1 MDAVFRALA
10 IYAFLML
17 VFRATGKR
25 SLAQITTFDF
35 VLLLIIGEATQQA
48 LLGDDFSITNAL
60 LVISTIV
67 LIDIGLSLLQRRF
80 PGIGPVLEDVPLIL
94 VDDGRIIRRHLDKSR
109 ITEDDILEAARE
121 KQGLQRMEQVK
132 YAVLERT
139 GSISIVPREGAA

>member
-25 SLAQITTFDF
+25 SLSQITTFDF

-48 LLGDDFSITNAL
+48 LLGDDFSITTAF
-60 LVISTIV
+60 LVISSIV
-67 LIDIGLSLLQRRF
+67 LIDIGLSLLQQQF
-80 PGIGPVLEDVPLIL
+80 PQLGPALEDVPLIL
-94 VDDGRIIRRHLDKSR
+94 VDNGKVIRRHLDKSR
-109 ITEDDILEAARE
+109 ISEDDILEAARE
-121 KQGLQRMEQVK
+121 KQGLERMEQVK

-139 GSISIVPREGAA
+139 GSISIIPREGAA